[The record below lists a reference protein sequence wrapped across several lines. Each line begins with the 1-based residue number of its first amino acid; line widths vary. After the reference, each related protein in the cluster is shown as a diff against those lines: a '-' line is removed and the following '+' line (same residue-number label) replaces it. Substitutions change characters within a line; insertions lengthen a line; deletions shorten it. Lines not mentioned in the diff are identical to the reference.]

1 MPGLTFKN
9 PRIGAVYSTPL
20 TKEDSMHS
28 LTVTIGRNYTNDGET
43 FTLSD
48 GSWLS
53 FQEEVRHLL
62 GRYTGTLEQHLGI
75 GYWQGIPEESAKITL
90 LVENSLNVN
99 TGYIRVNLERLARTY
114 DQDAIALTIGESELI
129 EP

>member
-1 MPGLTFKN
+1 
-9 PRIGAVYSTPL
+9 
-20 TKEDSMHS
+20 MHS

-43 FTLSD
+43 FTLD
-48 GSWLS
+48 DESWLN
-53 FQEEVRHLL
+53 FQGEVRHLL
-62 GRYTGTLEQHLGI
+62 GGYTGTLEQHMGV
-75 GYWQGIPEESAKITL
+75 GYWQGVPEESAKITL